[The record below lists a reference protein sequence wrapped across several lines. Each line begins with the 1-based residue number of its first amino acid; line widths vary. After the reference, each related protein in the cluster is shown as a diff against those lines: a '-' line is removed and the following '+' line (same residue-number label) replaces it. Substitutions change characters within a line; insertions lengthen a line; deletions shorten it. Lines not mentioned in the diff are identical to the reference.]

1 MLPQGCLQ
9 AIQMTVLLQFVL
21 LILFDYVY
29 ISVPLC
35 TWYLVLG
42 TWNLGRLE
50 EGVGSSGTGVLH
62 THEPACGCW
71 KLNPGPLQEQ

>member
-1 MLPQGCLQ
+1 
-9 AIQMTVLLQFVL
+9 MTVLVQFAL

-50 EGVGSSGTGVLH
+50 EDVGSSGTGVLH
-62 THEPACGCW
+62 THEP
-71 KLNPGPLQEQ
+71 GPEPRSSPRTIALDH